1 MANTIWLERMLAG
14 VNEAPFLGIHSISG
28 DRSIANRMQ
37 SIQSSFQESHAM
49 NIDRNDSALA
59 RSCLIPT
66 LLCTLFIGY
75 STSEAD
81 ASGMLIADGGFG
93 GVLMIE
99 EHSANVTINNGI
111 AVTEVNQVFRNTENR
126 QVEALYLFPV
136 PKNASVANFS
146 MWINGKEMV
155 GEVLEK
161 KRAREIYNSYKRK
174 RRDPGLL
181 EQVDYKNF
189 EMRIFPIEPQAEQRV
204 QITYYQELDYDHD
217 WASYVYP
224 LATAPRPGIN
234 SRTEGKFALTMQIKS
249 EVPLLE
255 IESSSHPDDFV
266 FVKHT
271 DKYYEA
277 SLETD
282 GGDLNRDL
290 VLAYHAS
297 RPQTGLDLVTSMPP
311 NEDGYFQLTL
321 TAGEELEKQDLGM
334 DYVFVLDISGSMV
347 HDGKLRISRESIGA
361 FISELGPK
369 DQFEVITFN
378 MAADS
383 LFGSL
388 QPTTPENQFQA
399 TQLLQRQQGRGGT
412 RLRPAMKAA
421 YSYGDPDRPLNVVI
435 LSDGMT
441 EQDEQAELLSLIDER
456 PAQARVFCIGVGN
469 EVNRPLLSQLAEGAG
484 GLAAFLSRGD
494 NFERQAQSF
503 RRKLMRP
510 AAANL
515 KISIDG
521 ADVYDVE
528 PKELPDLYHGMPL
541 RIYGRYRRAGKSSV
555 NVSAEI
561 NGSPFMESVQMEFP
575 KTDSGN
581 PEIERMWAS
590 RKVARLLKEADRS
603 GSRGGVTDEIV
614 RLGETY
620 SIVTEYTSFLVL
632 ENDAEYKRWKIERRN
647 LQRIGRDRK
656 SQQEVESQLAQLR
669 EQAMTN
675 LGPKLADAEERV
687 TEPVSRD
694 SSPRPN
700 TSRPQNSN
708 RPPAQNPSRP
718 ANNPT
723 PPRNRDLS
731 FGGGGGGGGGAID
744 PITGV
749 LGMLLAGCGY
759 AARRR
764 KEEE

>member
-1 MANTIWLERMLAG
+1 MWNTIKTS
-14 VNEAPFLGIHSISG
+14 V
-28 DRSIANRMQ
+28 
-37 SIQSSFQESHAM
+37 
-49 NIDRNDSALA
+49 LA
-59 RSCLIPT
+59 RSCLIPA
-66 LLCTLFIGY
+66 LICTVGL
-75 STSEAD
+75 TVMNSEAD

-93 GVLMIE
+93 GVLTIE
-99 EHSANVTINNGI
+99 EHSAKVTINNGI
-111 AVTEVNQVFRNTENR
+111 AVTEVTQVFRNTENR

-161 KRAREIYNSYKRK
+161 KRAREIYNSYKRR

-189 EMRIFPIEPQAEQRV
+189 EMRIFPIGPQAEQRV
-204 QITYYQELDYDHD
+204 QIAYYQELDYDHD

-224 LATAPRPGIN
+224 LATAPRPGLN
-234 SRTEGKFALTMQIKS
+234 AKTEGKFALTMQIKS

-297 RPQTGLDLVTSMPP
+297 RPHTGLDLVTSKPE

-321 TAGEELEKQDLGM
+321 TAGEELAQQDIGM
-334 DYVFVLDISGSMV
+334 DYVFVLDISGSMA
-347 HDGKLRISRESIGA
+347 HDGKLRVSRESIGA
-361 FISELGPK
+361 FVSELGPD
-369 DQFEVITFN
+369 DQYEVITFN
-378 MAADS
+378 MAAET
-383 LFGSL
+383 LFGGL
-388 QPTTPENQFQA
+388 QPISPENQA
-399 TQLLQRQQGRGGT
+399 EALRYLESQQGRGGT
-412 RLRPAMKAA
+412 RLRPAVKAA
-421 YSYGDPDRPLNVVI
+421 YAYGDPDRPLNVVI

-441 EQDEQAELLSLIDER
+441 EQNEQRELLALINER

-484 GLAAFLSRGD
+484 GLSAFLSRGD
-494 NFERQAQSF
+494 NFERQAKAF

-515 KISIDG
+515 KIEIDG

-528 PKELPDLYHGMPL
+528 PRQLPDLYHGMPL
-541 RIYGRYRRAGKSSV
+541 RIYGRYRNPGIAQVTV
-555 NVSAEI
+555 NAEI
-561 NGSPFMESVQMEFP
+561 NGAPLEQQVEMTFP
-575 KTDSGN
+575 KTDQGN

-590 RKVARLLKEADRS
+590 RKVERLLKEADRS
-603 GSRGGVTDEIV
+603 GSRSPVIGEIV

-632 ENDAEYKRWKIERRN
+632 ENDAEYRRWKIDRRN
-647 LQRIGRDRK
+647 LQRIRRDRR
-656 SQQEVESQLAQLR
+656 SQQQVEAELAELR
-669 EQAMTN
+669 ERAMSE
-675 LGPKLADAEERV
+675 LGPKLADAEKQSAQ
-687 TEPVSRD
+687 PVSRPT
-694 SSPRPN
+694 SSSPTRTTPSSSQPSSRPSSTPSPSPRP
-700 TSRPQNSN
+700 S
-708 RPPAQNPSRP
+708 
-718 ANNPT
+718 
-723 PPRNRDLS
+723 RNRDIS
-731 FGGGGGGGGGAID
+731 FGGGGGGAID
-744 PITGV
+744 PITGT
-749 LGMLLAGCGY
+749 LGLLLAGCGF

-764 KEEE
+764 RKDEE

>member
-1 MANTIWLERMLAG
+1 MTIHNN
-14 VNEAPFLGIHSISG
+14 VST
-28 DRSIANRMQ
+28 
-37 SIQSSFQESHAM
+37 
-49 NIDRNDSALA
+49 LA
-59 RSCLIPT
+59 RSCLIPALFCS
-66 LLCTLFIGY
+66 LLAGY
-75 STSEAD
+75 PTSEAD

-93 GVLMIE
+93 GVLTIE
-99 EHSANVTINNGI
+99 EHSAKVTINNGI

-136 PKNASVANFS
+136 PKQASVANFS

-161 KRAREIYNSYKRK
+161 KRAREIYNSYKQR

-189 EMRIFPIEPQAEQRV
+189 EMRIFPIGPQAEQRV
-204 QITYYQELDYDHD
+204 QIIYYQELDYDHD

-224 LATAPRPGIN
+224 LATAPRPGLN
-234 SRTEGKFALTMQIKS
+234 SKTEGKFALTLQIKS

-266 FVKHT
+266 FVKHS

-297 RPQTGLDLVTSMPP
+297 RPQTGLDLVTSIPP

-321 TAGEELEKQDLGM
+321 TAGEELEKQEIGM

-378 MAADS
+378 MAADP

-399 TQLLQRQQGRGGT
+399 AQLLERQQGKGGT
-412 RLRPAMKAA
+412 RLRPAVKSA
-421 YSYGDPDRPLNVVI
+421 YGYGDPDRPLNVVI

-441 EQDEQAELLSLIDER
+441 EQADQSELLSLIDER

-469 EVNRPLLSQLAEGAG
+469 EINRPLLSQLAEGAG

-494 NFERQAQSF
+494 NFERQAQAF

-515 KISIDG
+515 AIKIDG

-528 PKELPDLYHGMPL
+528 PKELPDLYHAMPL
-541 RIYGRYRRAGKSSV
+541 RIYGRYRKSGTSTV

-561 NGSPFMESVQMEFP
+561 NGSPFKESVQMDFP
-575 KTDSGN
+575 KNDPGN

-590 RKVARLLKEADRS
+590 RKVDRLMQETSRNGSRS
-603 GSRGGVTDEIV
+603 GTIDEIV

-620 SIVTEYTSFLVL
+620 SIVTQYTSFLVL

-647 LQRIGRDRK
+647 LQRITRDRR
-656 SQQEVESQLAQLR
+656 QQQAVESQLAQLR
-669 EQAMTN
+669 EDALKN
-675 LGPKLADAEERV
+675 LGPKLVDSQ
-687 TEPVSRD
+687 EPITQPTSRNT
-694 SSPRPN
+694 SSRPN
-700 TSRPQNSN
+700 TSRPDNASRTPGQNSS
-708 RPPAQNPSRP
+708 RSSNPQPSS
-718 ANNPT
+718 
-723 PPRNRDLS
+723 RNRDLS
-731 FGGGGGGGGGAID
+731 FGGGGGGGAID